1 MRVFLKIVKHQVKS
15 FSYKENMEHTFP
27 YEIDDMNIM
36 KNIDNGQLYIDNNV
50 LMLKDTIKLTLAKAA
65 SSYSQVLSKAS
76 SGGYATARGMNI
88 ALSRTGN
95 SFFSALTGMHLL
107 VRGAAND
114 LAIALAAFAFTSG
127 GYAFISGAALEW

>member
-50 LMLKDTIKLTLAKAA
+50 LVIKDTIKLTLAEKIKKKIIKRNGLKEIR
-65 SSYSQVLSKAS
+65 YDQ
-76 SGGYATARGMNI
+76 Y
-88 ALSRTGN
+88 
-95 SFFSALTGMHLL
+95 
-107 VRGAAND
+107 
-114 LAIALAAFAFTSG
+114 
-127 GYAFISGAALEW
+127 